1 MTPGFTGADVA
12 NVCNEAALIAARYLA
27 KDVKVTHFE
36 QAIERVI
43 AGKYIE
49 QGDWSGNLTRG
60 QWYNDEVTVIG
71 GGGGGQLILRPVMSI
86 QWRRGVNQ

>member
-43 AGKYIE
+43 AGE
-49 QGDWSGNLTRG
+49 HQGL
-60 QWYNDEVTVIG
+60 V
-71 GGGGGQLILRPVMSI
+71 L
-86 QWRRGVNQ
+86 